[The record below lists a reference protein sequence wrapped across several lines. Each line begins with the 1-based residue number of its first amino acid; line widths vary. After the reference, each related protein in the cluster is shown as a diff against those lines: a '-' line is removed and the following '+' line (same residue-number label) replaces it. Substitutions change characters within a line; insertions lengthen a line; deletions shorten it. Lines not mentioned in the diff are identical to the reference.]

1 MDLGKSDNFIGVIC
15 QFMIELGSISL
26 YKFHLIYSS
35 FGEGKY
41 EILA

>member
-26 YKFHLIYSS
+26 YKLQ
-35 FGEGKY
+35 
-41 EILA
+41 LNN